1 MPASADSPTLAT
13 DEILEEGACRR
24 RLRLAIPAAEVEA
37 EFAVAA
43 RRLAREVR
51 VPGFRRGR
59 APAAVLRAR
68 HGDALQ
74 EDVVEALAQRHLGRV
89 LERRGA
95 VPVVR
100 PVLEAADRDADGTLR
115 IDLLFEVEADLA
127 LGEYRGLTSVREVR
141 EVTDAEVDE
150 ALEALR
156 QGLARVRAVEDRG
169 AVPGDEVTLDL
180 EGEHVDGPE
189 AGGRFERLGL
199 TVQVGGEDLHPDLST
214 ALVGGRAGEERRV
227 TIRYPEGYRTPALAG
242 RTLAYRLRLS
252 AVRDRLVPALDDDL
266 AREAG
271 PFADLAALRAAVRQ
285 DLESER
291 RARAEQAL
299 RDRLAAQLLE
309 RHPLEVPEGLVQH
322 EVRHRL
328 EGMARE
334 LAARGVDAA
343 TAVDW
348 RAEGERLA
356 GRLRDEL
363 RLVRILEAIAAKE
376 SIEPPVAAVDAV
388 LEREAAAARRPVAT
402 LRAQWETDGR
412 MAALA
417 GHLRRRGV
425 LDFLIAVGHIQE
437 RKG

>member
-1 MPASADSPTLAT
+1 MPSADSPSLAT
-13 DEILEEGACRR
+13 DELLEEGACRR

-37 EFAVAA
+37 EFAAAA

-59 APAAVLRAR
+59 APTAVLRAR
-68 HGDALQ
+68 HGDALN
-74 EDVVEALAQRHLGRV
+74 EDVVEALARRHLGRV
-89 LERRGA
+89 LERRGT

-100 PVLEAADRDADGTLR
+100 PVLESADRDADGTLK
-115 IDLLFEVEADLA
+115 IDLVFEVEADLV
-127 LGEYRGLTSVREVR
+127 LGDYRGLTGVREVR
-141 EVTDAEVDE
+141 DVAEPEVDE

-156 QGLARVRAVEDRG
+156 QGLARVRAVEERG
-169 AVPGDEVTLDL
+169 AAPGDEVTLDL

-189 AGGRFERLGL
+189 AGGRFQRPGL
-199 TVQVGGEDLHPDLST
+199 IVQVGGDELHPDLSA

-242 RTLAYRLRLS
+242 RTIAYLLRLG
-252 AVRDRLVPALDDDL
+252 AVRDRLVPALDDEL

-285 DLESER
+285 DLEGER
-291 RARAEQAL
+291 RARGEQAL
-299 RDRLAAQLLE
+299 RDELARQLLE

-334 LAARGVDAA
+334 LASRGVDAA
-343 TAVDW
+343 TSVDW

-363 RLVRILEAIAAKE
+363 RLVRVLDAIAARE
-376 SIEPPVAAVDAV
+376 SIEPPAGSVDAV
-388 LEREAAAARRPVAT
+388 LEREAAAARRPAAT
-402 LRAQWETDGR
+402 LRAQWEKDGR

-417 GHLRRRGV
+417 GHLRRRSV